1 MPRRLANVAPPPGGA
16 GLGRRV
22 TARGG
27 PPRMAGRGGRA
38 EQEAKRPPAK
48 NGGRGKLTQGGKRCL
63 IIYFG
68 LCFAPNEA
76 RNISQIMRPSTPPAS
91 LTLWA

>member
-1 MPRRLANVAPPPGGA
+1 MANVAPPPGG
-16 GLGRRV
+16 
-22 TARGG
+22 RGG
-27 PPRMAGRGGRA
+27 AVALLASGRARRRGGGRA
-38 EQEAKRPPAK
+38 EQEAKRAPTM
-48 NGGRGKLTQGGKRCL
+48 NGGRDKKTQGGKRCL